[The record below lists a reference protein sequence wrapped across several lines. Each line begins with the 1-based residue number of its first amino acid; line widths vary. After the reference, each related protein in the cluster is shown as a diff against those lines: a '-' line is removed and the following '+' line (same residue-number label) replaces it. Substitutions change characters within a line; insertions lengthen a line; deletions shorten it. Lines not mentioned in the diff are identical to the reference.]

1 MGSDWTAM
9 QLGDFIELKRGYDLP
24 KKQRSKG
31 SIPLISSAGVTD
43 FHSEAKVTGPG
54 VVTGRYGTI
63 GEVFY
68 VDSNFWPL
76 NTTLYV
82 KDFKG
87 NDPLFTYYFLKTI
100 DYHQYS
106 DKAAV
111 PGVNRNHLH
120 MANIKV
126 PESVLE
132 QQRIASILAGFDE
145 KIQLNRQTN
154 QILEQIAQAIFKS
167 WFVDFEPVKA
177 KIAALAAGGSEEDA
191 LFAAMQAISG
201 KDKAQLTQLQ
211 TENPEHYNQLRTTAE
226 LFPSAMQD
234 SELGE
239 IPEGWFLE
247 PFSNIARLDTTSVKP
262 AKEPEKIWE
271 HYSIPAFD
279 DGMSPAF
286 DLGVDIKSNK
296 YRVFP
301 ASILVSKLNPHFPRT
316 WLPDVFDSNAAICS
330 TEFMQFVPIKPNQRA
345 FVAGVVKSESFQNG
359 IMMRVTGSTG
369 SRQRAQPKQVAE
381 MEVLLPS
388 EELRNIYSVLIAPQ
402 LESQASNIREA
413 LNLADVRDTLLPKL
427 LSGELQVN
435 STDRVHTKLPNDK
448 DEHDLNALISEIE
461 NELPPKS
468 HFVVHESSRKQR
480 HKLGMIGY
488 STTITGDLGQGG
500 AEYFKLPAF
509 LSELRSNKILQGVFS
524 TVIDSATGVPF
535 LMVGITTVLNEFLG
549 EKIKLDQ
556 RTAIVLLSFPENR
569 TCKISQ
575 LLCESKKLILNAGL
589 PPLDEDSLSGILKQL
604 KGLGLVTPRDHA
616 FTEWT
621 LVEKFEHKGARRP

>member
-177 KIAALAAGGSEEDA
+177 KLNALAAGGSEEDA
-191 LFAAMQAISG
+191 LLAAMQAISG
-201 KDKAQLTQLQ
+201 KDKAQLAQLQ
-211 TENPEHYNQLRTTAE
+211 TENPEYYNQLRTTAE

-234 SELGE
+234 SEMDE
-239 IPEGWFLE
+239 IPEGWNYGLLSDISE
-247 PFSNIARLDTTSVKP
+247 LNKSSWTKRTLPSEIEYVDLANTKNGIIENTSRYLSNEAPSRARRKLSGGDTIVGTVRPGNRS
-262 AKEPEKIWE
+262 
-271 HYSIPAFD
+271 YAFIYD
-279 DGMSPAF
+279 D
-286 DLGVDIKSNK
+286 SNK
-296 YRVFP
+296 
-301 ASILVSKLNPHFPRT
+301 L
-316 WLPDVFDSNAAICS
+316 
-330 TEFMQFVPIKPNQRA
+330 
-345 FVAGVVKSESFQNG
+345 
-359 IMMRVTGSTG
+359 TGSTG
-369 SRQRAQPKQVAE
+369 FAVLTPKSRHYAE
-381 MEVLLPS
+381 FLYINATSEQSIDYLAHLADGGAYPAVRPEVVSGIP
-388 EELRNIYSVLIAPQ
+388 SVLPNDALVRCFHQIVSPYFKHTGENNK
-402 LESQASNIREA
+402 ESSLLSNVKVA
-413 LNLADVRDTLLPKL
+413 LLPKL
-427 LSGELQVN
+427 LSGEIL
-435 STDRVHTKLPNDK
+435 TAHI
-448 DEHDLNALISEIE
+448 DESQEIE
-461 NELPPKS
+461 
-468 HFVVHESSRKQR
+468 
-480 HKLGMIGY
+480 
-488 STTITGDLGQGG
+488 
-500 AEYFKLPAF
+500 
-509 LSELRSNKILQGVFS
+509 
-524 TVIDSATGVPF
+524 
-535 LMVGITTVLNEFLG
+535 
-549 EKIKLDQ
+549 
-556 RTAIVLLSFPENR
+556 
-569 TCKISQ
+569 
-575 LLCESKKLILNAGL
+575 
-589 PPLDEDSLSGILKQL
+589 
-604 KGLGLVTPRDHA
+604 
-616 FTEWT
+616 
-621 LVEKFEHKGARRP
+621 